1 MPDSAFSLFNQ
12 FLNTMNCLVLNMDLQ
27 KFCNDVCQM
36 TEKLT
41 KNTKEH
47 DISKLNHV
55 RDQLI
60 EMYQKNLV
68 KINHSIL
75 ELICAKNLIS
85 RGYTV
90 DVEKDVSDILV
101 CDIYAKKGGGYTIVE
116 IETGFTP
123 PEHAMDTVDYY
134 AARIMSKIAR
144 YSQHCSKFSL
154 ATPVVGILPIPK
166 IFLLPPNARRED
178 DVAKIKTLCDRYYK
192 NPPIKYDDILNA
204 HLHSIYL
211 INIDKGFAK
220 EIDPQ
225 GYVDL
230 TQSLLGR
237 SEVEY

>member
-1 MPDSAFSLFNQ
+1 
-12 FLNTMNCLVLNMDLQ
+12 MDLE
-27 KFCNDVCQM
+27 KFRNDVYDM
-36 TEKLT
+36 TENLS
-41 KNTKEH
+41 KNLKEN
-47 DISKLNHV
+47 DLPKLNYV
-55 RDQLI
+55 RQQLI

-75 ELICAKNLIS
+75 ELICASNLIS
-85 RGYTV
+85 NGYAV
-90 DVEKDVSDILV
+90 EVEKDVSDILV
-101 CDIYAKKGGGYTIVE
+101 CDIFAKKGGGNTIIE

-144 YSQHCSKFSL
+144 YSKHCSKFSL
-154 ATPVVGILPIPK
+154 ATPVMGLLPIPQ
-166 IFLLPPNARRED
+166 IFLLPPNARKKED
-178 DVAKIKTLCDRYYK
+178 VNKIKELCDRYYK

-220 EIDPQ
+220 EVDPQ

-230 TQSLLGR
+230 TKNLLGR
-237 SEVEY
+237 SEVGY

>member
-1 MPDSAFSLFNQ
+1 
-12 FLNTMNCLVLNMDLQ
+12 MDLE
-27 KFCNDVCQM
+27 KFRNDVYEM
-36 TEKLT
+36 TDRLS
-41 KNTKEH
+41 KNLKEN
-47 DISKLNHV
+47 DVPKLNYV
-55 RDQLI
+55 RQQLI

-75 ELICAKNLIS
+75 ELICASNLIS
-85 RGYTV
+85 RGYAV

-101 CDIYAKKGGGYTIVE
+101 CDIFAKKGGGNTIIE

-123 PEHAMDTVDYY
+123 PDHAMDTVDYY

-154 ATPVVGILPIPK
+154 ATPVIGILPISK
-166 IFLLPPNARRED
+166 IFLLPPNARKKED
-178 DVAKIKTLCDRYYK
+178 VNKIKDLCDRYYK

-220 EIDPQ
+220 ELDPQ

-230 TQSLLGR
+230 TKNLLGR
-237 SEVEY
+237 SEVEF

>member
-1 MPDSAFSLFNQ
+1 
-12 FLNTMNCLVLNMDLQ
+12 MDLE
-27 KFCNDVCQM
+27 KFRNDIYKM
-36 TEKLT
+36 TENLS
-41 KNTKEH
+41 KNLEE
-47 DISKLNHV
+47 DDMPKLNYV
-55 RDQLI
+55 RQQLI

-75 ELICAKNLIS
+75 ELICASNLIS

-101 CDIYAKKGGGYTIVE
+101 CDIYAKKGGGNTIIE

-134 AARIMSKIAR
+134 AARIMSKISR

-154 ATPVVGILPIPK
+154 ATPVIGILPISK
-166 IFLLPPNARRED
+166 IFLLPPNARKKED
-178 DVAKIKTLCDRYYK
+178 VNKVKDLCDRYYK

-220 EIDPQ
+220 ELGPQ
-225 GYVDL
+225 EYVDL
-230 TQSLLGR
+230 TENLLR
-237 SEVEY
+237 SSEVEF

>member
-1 MPDSAFSLFNQ
+1 
-12 FLNTMNCLVLNMDLQ
+12 MDLE
-27 KFCNDVCQM
+27 KFRNDVYDM
-36 TEKLT
+36 TENLS
-41 KNTKEH
+41 KNLKEN
-47 DISKLNHV
+47 DLPKLNYV
-55 RDQLI
+55 RQQLI

-75 ELICAKNLIS
+75 ELICASNLVS
-85 RGYTV
+85 NGYAV
-90 DVEKDVSDILV
+90 EVEKDVSDILV
-101 CDIYAKKGGGYTIVE
+101 CDIFAKKGGGNTIIE

-144 YSQHCSKFSL
+144 YSKHCSKFSL
-154 ATPVVGILPIPK
+154 ATPVMGILPIPQ
-166 IFLLPPNARRED
+166 IFLLPPNARKKED
-178 DVAKIKTLCDRYYK
+178 VNKIQELCDRYYK

-220 EIDPQ
+220 EVDPH

-230 TQSLLGR
+230 TKNLLAR

>member
-1 MPDSAFSLFNQ
+1 
-12 FLNTMNCLVLNMDLQ
+12 MDLE
-27 KFCNDVCQM
+27 KFRNDVYDM
-36 TEKLT
+36 TENLS
-41 KNTKEH
+41 KNLKEN
-47 DISKLNHV
+47 DLPKLNYV
-55 RDQLI
+55 RQQLI

-75 ELICAKNLIS
+75 ELICASNLIS
-85 RGYTV
+85 NGYAV
-90 DVEKDVSDILV
+90 EVEKDVSDILV
-101 CDIYAKKGGGYTIVE
+101 CDIYAKKGGGNTIIE

-144 YSQHCSKFSL
+144 YSRHCSKFSL
-154 ATPVVGILPIPK
+154 ATPVMGILPIPK
-166 IFLLPPNARRED
+166 IFLLPPNARKKED
-178 DVAKIKTLCDRYYK
+178 VNKIKELCDRYYK
-192 NPPIKYDDILNA
+192 NPPINYDDILNA

-220 EIDPQ
+220 EVDPH

-230 TQSLLGR
+230 TKNLLGR

>member
-1 MPDSAFSLFNQ
+1 
-12 FLNTMNCLVLNMDLQ
+12 MNLE
-27 KFCNDVCQM
+27 KFRDDVYHMVEKLSKNLKENDVP
-36 TEKLT
+36 
-41 KNTKEH
+41 
-47 DISKLNHV
+47 KLNHV
-55 RDQLI
+55 RNQLI
-60 EMYQKNLV
+60 EMYHKNLV

-75 ELICAKNLIS
+75 ELICANNLIF
-85 RGYTV
+85 RGYAV
-90 DVEKDVSDILV
+90 EVEKDVSNILV
-101 CDIYAKKGGGYTIVE
+101 CDIYAKKGGGDTIIE

-166 IFLLPPNARRED
+166 IFLLPPSARNKN
-178 DVAKIKTLCDRYYK
+178 DVMKIKDLCDRYYK
-192 NPPIKYDDILNA
+192 NPPIQFDDILNA

-220 EIDPQ
+220 ELDPQ

-230 TQSLLGR
+230 TQNLLGR

>member
-1 MPDSAFSLFNQ
+1 
-12 FLNTMNCLVLNMDLQ
+12 MDLE
-27 KFCNDVCQM
+27 KFRNDVYDM
-36 TEKLT
+36 TENLS
-41 KNTKEH
+41 KNLKEN
-47 DISKLNHV
+47 DLPKLNYV
-55 RDQLI
+55 RQQLI

-75 ELICAKNLIS
+75 ELICASNLIS
-85 RGYTV
+85 NGYAV
-90 DVEKDVSDILV
+90 EVEKDVSDILV
-101 CDIYAKKGGGYTIVE
+101 CDIFAKKGGGNTIIE

-144 YSQHCSKFSL
+144 YSKHCSKFSL
-154 ATPVVGILPIPK
+154 ATPVMGILPIPQ
-166 IFLLPPNARRED
+166 IFLLPPNARKKED
-178 DVAKIKTLCDRYYK
+178 VNKIKELCDRYYK

-220 EIDPQ
+220 EVDPH

-230 TQSLLGR
+230 TKNLLGR

>member
-1 MPDSAFSLFNQ
+1 
-12 FLNTMNCLVLNMDLQ
+12 MDLE
-27 KFCNDVCQM
+27 KFRNDVYEM
-36 TEKLT
+36 TDRLSKNLKENDVPKL
-41 KNTKEH
+41 H
-47 DISKLNHV
+47 YV
-55 RDQLI
+55 RQQLI

-75 ELICAKNLIS
+75 ELICASNLIS
-85 RGYTV
+85 RGYAV

-101 CDIYAKKGGGYTIVE
+101 CDIYAKNGGGNTSIE

-154 ATPVVGILPIPK
+154 ATPVVGILPISK
-166 IFLLPPNARRED
+166 IFLLPPNARKKED
-178 DVAKIKTLCDRYYK
+178 INKVKDLCDRYYK

-220 EIDPQ
+220 ELDPQ
-225 GYVDL
+225 GYVVL
-230 TQSLLGR
+230 TENLLGR
-237 SEVEY
+237 SEVEF